1 MNTKDP
7 KLTALMFN
15 ECINSQD
22 IEKLSILMSEDHS
35 FIDRDGNVHGPKEF
49 MIKAWENFFKLF
61 PDYKNTFLKLESRDD
76 IVIISGSAYWSE
88 ENQDDSSIWIV
99 KIEDDLVK
107 EWRIYYNTDENRK
120 LFNI

>member
-22 IEKLSILMSEDHS
+22 IENLSILMSEDHS
-35 FIDRDGNVHGPKEF
+35 FIDRDGNVHSPKDF

-76 IVIISGSAYWSE
+76 IVLITGSAYWSE
-88 ENQDDSSIWIV
+88 ENPDDSSIWVV